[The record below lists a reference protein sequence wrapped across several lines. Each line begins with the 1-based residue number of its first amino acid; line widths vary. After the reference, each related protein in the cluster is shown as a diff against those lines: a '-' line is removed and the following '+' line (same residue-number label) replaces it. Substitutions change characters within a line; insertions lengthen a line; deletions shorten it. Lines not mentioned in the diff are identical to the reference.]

1 MNKKLGFLF
10 TAISGT
16 CFGFLPIFAK
26 LAYNNGGNT
35 STVLSIRFTVAALIM
50 WTISFVLKI
59 DYKVG
64 KTKIIHLILLGSIGY
79 NSTTAAYFYALNFI
93 STPLVA
99 LVFYTNPIIVSV
111 LSYFIIKEKVTKGK
125 MTALTLSSM
134 GLIMIVGFSIGN
146 VNIVG
151 IAYAAL
157 AAFTYSIY
165 VIVGSRIIRGIN
177 PIIVTTYVTTGCS
190 LMANLTGMISGGLIR
205 IPYTA
210 WLYSIMTAV
219 FATVVA
225 IITFYEGMKRI
236 GPSQTAIISTIEP
249 VVSTIMA
256 AVIFN
261 DILSFPQIVGG
272 ILIIVGIVVL
282 QRPEEEVSEE
292 LGELTVEQI
301 EVD

>member
-1 MNKKLGFLF
+1 MKKKLGFLCA
-10 TAISGT
+10 AISGA

-26 LAYNNGGNT
+26 LAYSNGGNT

-50 WTISFVLKI
+50 WTISLIKKI

-64 KTKIIHLILLGSIGY
+64 KKKVIHLILLGSIGY

-111 LSYFIIKEKVTKGK
+111 LSYFIIKEKVTKSK
-125 MTALTLSSM
+125 IIALILSSV
-134 GLIMIVGFSIGN
+134 GLMMIVGFSIGN
-146 VNIVG
+146 VNIIG
-151 IAYAAL
+151 IFYAAL
-157 AAFTYSIY
+157 AAFIYSIY
-165 VIVGSRIIRGIN
+165 IIVGSKVIKGVN

-190 LMANLTGMISGGLIR
+190 LMANITGLFSRNLIKM
-205 IPYTA
+205 PYMA

-219 FATVVA
+219 FATVIA
-225 IITFYEGMKRI
+225 ILTFYEGMKRI

-249 VVSTIMA
+249 VVTTIMA
-256 AVIFN
+256 AIIFN

-272 ILIIVGIVVL
+272 LLIIVGIIVL
-282 QRPEEEVSEE
+282 QRPEGKAEEKS
-292 LGELTVEQI
+292 GELTIGQMEN
-301 EVD
+301 